1 MNLRQKLG
9 QMIGSRS
16 HYEELHKLAPTGCVG
31 AVSRHIAAEHS
42 ASLEG
47 IIETVNDFRRMS
59 PLPPLFF
66 FDAEYGIFEH
76 FRFGTAFPSMMALG
90 ATFSE
95 SLAYRM
101 GQVVG
106 QEGRAIGLGM
116 IHSPVLDINSNPD
129 NPIINIRSLG
139 DNPEW
144 VFRLAGAYT
153 RGLQESGVMANAK
166 HFPGHG
172 DTSGDSHAMLPVVN
186 ASRETLLGRELIPY
200 KELFK
205 QGLAGIMT
213 SHNVY
218 PALLGPQEPQRLQAT
233 FSRAIITDLL
243 RGELGFEG
251 LAATDGL
258 GMHAVRNE
266 FDAYDS
272 AVMAIQ
278 AGHDFILSGFGEPV
292 KTLDALE
299 AAVRSGVI
307 STDQIDR
314 SVRRLLSYKKRFG
327 LLDSSPLNAEEAK
340 RILNKPEHKAVAAEI
355 SQKAVTVMENRN
367 LPWPAGGGRKMLL
380 IATFSLKE
388 KQQLE
393 GLGEL
398 ESEGNAGSFH
408 KKMEMY
414 GDRIRLCIIPE
425 QPDGEDRDRVE
436 KALSQE
442 NWDEV
447 LFATFSARPVAY
459 GKYGGTISDEQAAL
473 IRRIYQLY
481 PQMTFLLMGN
491 PYVLR
496 LLPQFSNCLCAY
508 SLSRVAGEAVAEVLY
523 GQVKPEGR
531 LPVHVN
537 AQYPF
542 QHGLRI

>member
-1 MNLRQKLG
+1 
-9 QMIGSRS
+9 
-16 HYEELHKLAPTGCVG
+16 
-31 AVSRHIAAEHS
+31 
-42 ASLEG
+42 
-47 IIETVNDFRRMS
+47 
-59 PLPPLFF
+59 
-66 FDAEYGIFEH
+66 
-76 FRFGTAFPSMMALG
+76 
-90 ATFSE
+90 
-95 SLAYRM
+95 
-101 GQVVG
+101 
-106 QEGRAIGLGM
+106 
-116 IHSPVLDINSNPD
+116 
-129 NPIINIRSLG
+129 
-139 DNPEW
+139 
-144 VFRLAGAYT
+144 
-153 RGLQESGVMANAK
+153 
-166 HFPGHG
+166 
-172 DTSGDSHAMLPVVN
+172 
-186 ASRETLLGRELIPY
+186 
-200 KELFK
+200 
-205 QGLAGIMT
+205 
-213 SHNVY
+213 
-218 PALLGPQEPQRLQAT
+218 
-233 FSRAIITDLL
+233 
-243 RGELGFEG
+243 
-251 LAATDGL
+251 
-258 GMHAVRNE
+258 
-266 FDAYDS
+266 
-272 AVMAIQ
+272 
-278 AGHDFILSGFGEPV
+278 
-292 KTLDALE
+292 
-299 AAVRSGVI
+299 
-307 STDQIDR
+307 
-314 SVRRLLSYKKRFG
+314 LLSYKKRFG

-436 KALSQE
+436 KALGQE